1 MAVPEH
7 DLGPLLA
14 ALEARKVAGSVVGEL
29 TEGTAG
35 TIVVI

>member
-1 MAVPEH
+1 
-7 DLGPLLA
+7 LLA